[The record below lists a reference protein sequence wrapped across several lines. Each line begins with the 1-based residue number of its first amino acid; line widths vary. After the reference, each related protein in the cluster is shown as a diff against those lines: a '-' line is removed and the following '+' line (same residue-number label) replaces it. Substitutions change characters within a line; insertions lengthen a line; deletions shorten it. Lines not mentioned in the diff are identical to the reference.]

1 MADDWQAGDLALC
14 MGDPIVSNCRRG
26 AIYTV
31 TAVIHG
37 LNFASGIRTGLVLDG
52 VQHPV
57 AFAFWGVHACAA
69 RCFRKIRPHTPDAE
83 DAETIRLLNGK
94 PLRKRAITEAMKE
107 HGYDELTARRFVKT
121 RDLCARRVREK
132 AL

>member
-14 MGDPIVSNCRRG
+14 VVNGYWSDPESCDPKLGSINTVRDLDCSHSRLGLWFVGLESRNSYSAG
-26 AIYTV
+26 A
-31 TAVIHG
+31 
-37 LNFASGIRTGLVLDG
+37 
-52 VQHPV
+52 
-57 AFAFWGVHACAA
+57 
-69 RCFRKIRPHTPDAE
+69 FRKIRPHTPDAE

-94 PLRKRAITEAMKE
+94 PVRKRAITEAMEE